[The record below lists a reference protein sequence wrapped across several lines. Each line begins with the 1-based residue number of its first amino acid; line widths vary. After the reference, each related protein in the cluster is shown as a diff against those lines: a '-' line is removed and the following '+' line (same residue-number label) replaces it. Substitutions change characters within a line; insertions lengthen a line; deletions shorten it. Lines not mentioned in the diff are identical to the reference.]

1 MFLASIS
8 NALTRL
14 AVAASKKS
22 ELLFHMLAVVRKE
35 NNGTRS
41 REVITCQNRKARG

>member
-1 MFLASIS
+1 LFLASIS

-35 NNGTRS
+35 NNGRS

>member
-1 MFLASIS
+1 LFLASIS

-35 NNGTRS
+35 NGRS